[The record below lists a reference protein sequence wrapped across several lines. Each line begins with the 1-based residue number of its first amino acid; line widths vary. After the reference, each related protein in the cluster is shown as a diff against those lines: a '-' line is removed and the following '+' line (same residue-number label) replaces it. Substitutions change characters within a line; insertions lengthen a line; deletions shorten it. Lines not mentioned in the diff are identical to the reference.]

1 MTKIAWIGLLAMTL
15 AACSGRTKPLRTE
28 TPAATPAAPRT
39 YTYRVIES
47 YPHSTDSYTQGLLFA
62 DGVMWEGTGE
72 YGHSR
77 LQRIDL
83 ETPSMSTISRP
94 EPPLSPRREMPP
106 AAPSDTP

>member
-15 AACSGRTKPLRTE
+15 AACSGRTKTLRTE

-83 ETPSMSTISRP
+83 ETGRTDVVRC
-94 EPPLSPRREMPP
+94 P
-106 AAPSDTP
+106 AANSAKASRCSTARSTN